1 MEMGHMNA
9 PLRLPARPYALAET
23 RPLALAVVIPTLNER
38 DNIAP
43 LLAAL
48 DRALLG
54 REWEAIFVDDG
65 SVDGTQAAIEA
76 IAHQRRNVRLIRRH
90 GRRGLST
97 AILEGMMATTAPVVA
112 SIDADMQHD
121 EAILPRLHDAVLAGA
136 DVAVGTR
143 YANGGSCGEWE
154 ASRVRKSELATRLAA
169 IVTKTRVSDPMSGFF
184 VARRDA
190 VLAAVPNM
198 SGVGFKILL
207 DLLAS
212 SPRPLAVAEV
222 PYTFRP
228 RQAGESK
235 LDSMVALEYLMLL
248 VDKITHGAVPAR
260 MILFLAVGAAGLIVN
275 LIALDILLNGAGLAF
290 RAAQTAAVALSI
302 LFNFAL
308 NNWLTYNDR
317 RLRGLAWLR
326 GLATFALVCGIGAI
340 AQVGI
345 SEMVYDE
352 RRIWWIGGLAG
363 AAVGAVWN
371 YAASS
376 FVTWRRA

>member
-1 MEMGHMNA
+1 MNA
-9 PLRLPARPYALAET
+9 PLRFPARNQPLAVI
-23 RPLALAVVIPTLNER
+23 RPLALAVIIPTLNER
-38 DNIAP
+38 DNVGP
-43 LLAAL
+43 LLASLDHAL
-48 DRALLG
+48 AG

-65 SVDGTQAAIEA
+65 STDGTPEEIEA
-76 IAHQRRNVRLIRRH
+76 VSRRRRDVRLIRRH

-97 AILEGMMATTAPVVA
+97 AILEGMMATTAPIVA

-121 EAILPRLHDAVLAGA
+121 ETILPRLHDAVLSGA
-136 DVAVGTR
+136 DIAVGTR
-143 YANGGSCGEWE
+143 YAHGGSTGAWE
-154 ASRVRKSELATRLAA
+154 VSRARKSAIATRLAA
-169 IVTKTRVSDPMSGFF
+169 MVTRTRVSDPMSGFF
-184 VARRDA
+184 VVRREA
-190 VLAAVPNM
+190 VLAAVPHM
-198 SGVGFKILL
+198 SGVGFKMLL

-228 RQAGESK
+228 RQAGTSK
-235 LDSMVALEYLMLL
+235 LDSMVALEYVLL
-248 VDKITHGAVPAR
+248 LIDKFTKGAIPAR

-275 LIALDILLNGAGLAF
+275 LSALDILLNGFGASF

-302 LFNFAL
+302 LFNFSL
-308 NNWLTYNDR
+308 NNLLTYNDR

-326 GLATFALVCGIGAI
+326 GLTTFTLVCGIGAI

-352 RRIWWIGGLAG
+352 RRIWWVGGLAG

-376 FVTWRRA
+376 FVTWRTIAPR

>member
-1 MEMGHMNA
+1 MNA
-9 PLRLPARPYALAET
+9 PLRLPTRPFAPVEL
-23 RPLALAVVIPTLNER
+23 RPLALAVIIPTLNEC
-38 DNIAP
+38 DNVAP

-48 DRALLG
+48 DRALAG

-65 SVDGTQAAIEA
+65 STDGTQGEIETLA
-76 IAHQRRNVRLIRRH
+76 RHRRDIRLIRRH

-97 AILEGMMATTAPVVA
+97 AIIEGMMATTAPVVA
-112 SIDADMQHD
+112 AIDADMQHD

-136 DVAVGTR
+136 DIAVGTR
-143 YANGGSCGEWE
+143 YANGGSTGEWDK
-154 ASRVRKSELATRLAA
+154 SRVRKSEIATRLAA
-169 IVTKTRVSDPMSGFF
+169 AITQTRVSDPMSGFF
-184 VARRDA
+184 VVRREA
-190 VLAAVPNM
+190 VLAAVPHM
-198 SGVGFKILL
+198 SGVGFKVLL

-212 SPRPLAVAEV
+212 SPQPLAVAEV
-222 PYTFRP
+222 PYTFRS
-228 RQAGESK
+228 RQAGASK
-235 LDSMVALEYLMLL
+235 LDSMVALEYLLLL

-260 MILFLAVGAAGLIVN
+260 MILFLAVGAVGLIVN
-275 LIALDILLNGAGLAF
+275 LAALDMLLNGAGFTF

-326 GLATFALVCGIGAI
+326 GLATFTLVCGIGAI

-376 FVTWRRA
+376 FLTWRRA

>member
-1 MEMGHMNA
+1 MNA
-9 PLRLPARPYALAET
+9 PLRLPANYAPAPAL

-38 DNIAP
+38 DNVGP
-43 LLAAL
+43 LIAAL
-48 DRALLG
+48 DRALAG

-65 SVDGTQAAIEA
+65 STDGTQAAVEA
-76 IAHQRRNVRLIRRH
+76 LARRNRGIRLIRRH

-121 EAILPRLHDAVLAGA
+121 ESILPRLHDAVLAGA

-143 YANGGSCGEWE
+143 YADGGSTGEWE
-154 ASRVRKSELATRLAA
+154 AARVRKSEIATRLAA
-169 IVTKTRVSDPMSGFF
+169 MVTRTRVSDPMSGFF
-184 VARRDA
+184 VVRREA
-190 VLAAVPNM
+190 VLGAVPHM
-198 SGVGFKILL
+198 SGVGFKLLL

-228 RQAGESK
+228 RQAGTSK
-235 LDSMVALEYLMLL
+235 LDSMVALEYLLL
-248 VDKITHGAVPAR
+248 LADKITNGILPAR
-260 MILFLAVGAAGLIVN
+260 MILFLAVGAAGLVVN
-275 LIALDILLNGAGLAF
+275 LGALDLLLNGVGLGF
-290 RAAQTAAVALSI
+290 RAAQTAAVSLSI
-302 LFNFAL
+302 LFNFVL

-317 RLRGLAWLR
+317 RLRGLAWVR
-326 GLATFALVCGIGAI
+326 GLATFTLVCGIGAI

-345 SEMVYDE
+345 SEIVYDE
-352 RRIWWIGGLAG
+352 RRIWWVGGLAG

-371 YAASS
+371 YAATS
-376 FVTWRRA
+376 FLTWRTGR

>member
-1 MEMGHMNA
+1 MNA
-9 PLRLPARPYALAET
+9 PLRLPARPFALAET
-23 RPLALAVVIPTLNER
+23 RPLALAVIIPTLNER
-38 DNIAP
+38 DNVAP

-48 DRALLG
+48 DRALSG
-54 REWEAIFVDDG
+54 REWEAVFVDDG
-65 SVDGTQAAIEA
+65 STDGTPEAIEA
-76 IAHQRRNVRLIRRH
+76 IAHYRRDVRLIRRH

-97 AILEGMMATTAPVVA
+97 AIIEGMMATTAPVVA

-143 YANGGSCGEWE
+143 YACGGSCGEWE
-154 ASRVRKSELATRLAA
+154 ASRVRKSEFATRLAA

-190 VLAAVPNM
+190 VLDAVPNM
-198 SGVGFKILL
+198 SGVGFKVLL

-228 RQAGESK
+228 RTAGESK
-235 LDSMVALEYLMLL
+235 LDSMVALEYLLL
-248 VDKITHGAVPAR
+248 LLDKVTRGAVPAR
-260 MILFLAVGAAGLIVN
+260 MILFLGVGAAGLIVN
-275 LIALDILLNGAGLAF
+275 LAALDLLLNIAGFGF
-290 RAAQTAAVALSI
+290 RIAQTAAVALSI

-317 RLRGLAWLR
+317 RLKGLAWLR
-326 GLATFALVCGIGAI
+326 GLATFMLVCGIGAI

-376 FVTWRRA
+376 FITWRRA